1 MRQPRA
7 THVGVTFNNTIF
19 LKARLNDEIVKL
31 ERQLNDLRSGEDAS
45 NFGLVQS
52 YKEMIYSRKGM
63 LSDLP
68 H

>member
-7 THVGVTFNNTIF
+7 SHVGVTFNNTVF
-19 LKARLNDEIVKL
+19 LKARLNDEIVRL
-31 ERQLNDLRSGEDAS
+31 ERQLNDLRSGEQAS

-52 YKEMIYSRKGM
+52 YKEMIYSRKEM
-63 LSDLP
+63 LSGLP

>member
-7 THVGVTFNNTIF
+7 SHVGVTFNDTVF
-19 LKARLNDEIVKL
+19 LKARLNDEIVQL
-31 ERQLNDLRSGEDAS
+31 ERQLNDLRTSDQAS

-52 YKEMIYSRKGM
+52 YKEMIHSRREM